1 MKIKK
6 QISINILELIK
17 INNEKLINEN
27 FKRDFGMPDIIK
39 HIKPINYVPFCEE
52 L

>member
-1 MKIKK
+1 MKTKE
-6 QISINILELIK
+6 QININILELIK

-27 FKRDFGMPDIIK
+27 FKRNFGVPNIIK
-39 HIKPINYVPFCEE
+39 HIKPINYIPLCEE